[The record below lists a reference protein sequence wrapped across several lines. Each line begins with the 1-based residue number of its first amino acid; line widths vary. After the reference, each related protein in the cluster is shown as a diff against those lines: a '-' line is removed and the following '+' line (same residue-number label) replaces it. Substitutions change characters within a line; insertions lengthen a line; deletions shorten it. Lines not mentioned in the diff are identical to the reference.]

1 MQEVCM
7 SLRAVTRFSIESCGG
22 VMRGAKIQSASHA
35 EGLASIGMWAR
46 GRMEMLG
53 TRYSHLIEKHS
64 EQLAEGLV
72 KKLQTSE
79 RTEAY
84 RDIPKDEL
92 KRNLQEVYEHLGEWL
107 SNKTELEL
115 QQRYSKVG
123 ARRAGQGV
131 PLAQVV
137 WALIVSKEHLWM
149 FLERE
154 AYADTAIQL
163 AGELTFILT
172 LEQFFD
178 RAIYFTT
185 AAYTGV

>member
-1 MQEVCM
+1 
-7 SLRAVTRFSIESCGG
+7 
-22 VMRGAKIQSASHA
+22 
-35 EGLASIGMWAR
+35 
-46 GRMEMLG
+46 MLG
-53 TRYSHLIEKHS
+53 TRYTHLIEKHS
-64 EQLAEGLV
+64 EELAEGLV
-72 KKLQTSE
+72 RKLQTSE
-79 RTEAY
+79 RTQAY
-84 RDIPKDEL
+84 RAVPPDEL
-92 KRNLQEVYEHLGEWL
+92 KRNLGEVYKHLGDWL

-115 QQRYSKVG
+115 QERYSLVG

-131 PLAQVV
+131 PLAQIV
-137 WALIVSKEHLWM
+137 WALILSKEHLWM

-185 AAYTGV
+185 AAYTGATKKEQAA

>member
-1 MQEVCM
+1 
-7 SLRAVTRFSIESCGG
+7 
-22 VMRGAKIQSASHA
+22 
-35 EGLASIGMWAR
+35 
-46 GRMEMLG
+46 MEMLG

-64 EQLAEGLV
+64 EELAEGLV
-72 KKLQTSE
+72 RKLQTSE

-84 RDIPKDEL
+84 RAVPPDDL
-92 KRNLQEVYEHLGEWL
+92 KRNLREVYEHLGDWL
-107 SNKTELEL
+107 SNKTETEL
-115 QQRYSKVG
+115 QARYSQVG
-123 ARRAGQGV
+123 TRRAGQGI

-185 AAYTGV
+185 AAYTGVAKEKVA